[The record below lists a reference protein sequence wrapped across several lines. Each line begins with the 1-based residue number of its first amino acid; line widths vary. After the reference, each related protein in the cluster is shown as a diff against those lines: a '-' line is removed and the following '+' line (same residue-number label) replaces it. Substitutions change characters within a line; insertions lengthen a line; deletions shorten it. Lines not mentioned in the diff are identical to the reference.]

1 MSDDQPDNPGGG
13 ADSLRPPERNEI
25 DEEGASTAAE
35 TGSADTSLPPPAFP
49 PGARRREVAERV
61 SNPAP
66 TSDGEEKEIP
76 GGAFIS
82 PDDPIRTKARGI
94 PDAAFISP
102 DDPLVPV
109 QRNEEGQVTGLG
121 LLANPSS
128 EPVSFRRQTPSI
140 HELPYLLDQ
149 LAEHLHESGE
159 RALEVHAEMG
169 HFQAALRSFLRGYL
183 EGGRD

>member
-1 MSDDQPDNPGGG
+1 MSDEQPDNPEGG
-13 ADSLRPPERNEI
+13 ADSVRPPEESET
-25 DEEGASTAAE
+25 DEEGVSTAAE
-35 TGSADTSLPPPAFP
+35 ARSADTSLPPPAFP

-66 TSDGEEKEIP
+66 LSGREEKEIP
-76 GGAFIS
+76 DGAFIS
-82 PDDPIRTKARGI
+82 PDAPIRMEARGI

-121 LLANPSS
+121 LLANPISKS
-128 EPVSFRRQTPSI
+128 GPSRRQTPSI

-149 LAEHLHESGE
+149 LAEQLHESGE

-183 EGGRD
+183 ERGRD